1 MDKEFF
7 CECLTNWR
15 NYHSAVEDSLDSIGL
30 YYGES
35 ELAHFEDAY
44 ISLLIKSVIGATAD
58 DVYYQIC
65 DFVYDYLFNGNVS
78 YEIFDKTEMIASDE
92 ELYDYLIEL

>member
-7 CECLTNWR
+7 CQSVRNWR
-15 NYHSAVEDSLDSIGL
+15 SYHNAVEQSLDRIGL

-35 ELAHFEDAY
+35 ELAAFEDAY
-44 ISLLIKSVIGATAD
+44 INLLIKSVIGITAD

-65 DFVYDYLFNGNVS
+65 DFVYDYLFNGSVS
-78 YEIFDKTEMIASDE
+78 YEIFDKTEMIVSDE